1 MPFGCITEDLPTLSA
16 ESQIDKLRRA
26 DLPGGLVESVEEF
39 FAAAAALRP
48 HYPPESLYRV
58 EFGESTL
65 LREVLEPEE
74 HNSHWWQTGLYIIS
88 DGIANHPAL
97 NEEYGLALSSLYTQ
111 LTAYLGPYDAVSLRE
126 IDAKTV
132 TGICLLSEFMQ
143 YPQNTFVSPNSYSLA
158 QALFSPNAWYRAIY
172 AGKAPVG
179 FVMLDDDAEKQKY
192 YLWRFMI
199 APHFQSRGFG
209 TKAIEAVIEHV
220 KTRPGAT
227 ELLLHYVDHEQ
238 GAAEFYRGLGF
249 SETGEV
255 DEDEV
260 EMRLTF

>member
-1 MPFGCITEDLPTLSA
+1 MSTQ
-16 ESQIDKLRRA
+16 SQIDTLRSA
-26 DLPGGLVESVEEF
+26 DLPGDLRQLVEQF
-39 FAAAAALRP
+39 IAAAAALRP

-58 EFGESTL
+58 EFGERTL
-65 LREVLEPEE
+65 LREVLDPQE
-74 HNSHWWQTGLYIIS
+74 HASHWWQTGLFIIS
-88 DGIANHPAL
+88 DGVDNHPAL
-97 NEEYGLALSSLYTQ
+97 SAEYGSVLNSLYTQ
-111 LTAYLGPYDAVSLRE
+111 LNAYLGPYDAVSLRA

-143 YPQNTFVSPNSYSLA
+143 YPQNTFVAPNAYSLA

-179 FVMLDDDAEKQKY
+179 FVMLDDDADKQKY

-199 APHFQSRGFG
+199 APHFQKRGFG
-209 TKAIEAVIEHV
+209 AKAIQAVIDYV

-227 ELLLHYVDHEQ
+227 ELLLSYVDHEE

-260 EMRLTF
+260 EMRLPF